1 MDHYLPEMQHWAVIG
16 FGVALL
22 LVCLF
27 WTYGYFR
34 RKSRKRY

>member
-1 MDHYLPEMQHWAVIG
+1 MQQAAVVG
-16 FGVALL
+16 FGILLL

-34 RKSRKRY
+34 RKTKKRY

>member
-1 MDHYLPEMQHWAVIG
+1 MERALVVG

-22 LVCLF
+22 LVCIF

-34 RKSRKRY
+34 RKTRRRY